1 MDALAWFNGRC
12 QMSVGDRIREALA
25 GVAGEQIDW
34 KRPVFKRGDWKN
46 RASGDMEEAKYY
58 GDQFGIDIEQEF
70 YRAHDFLRRQHRAHA
85 ALTKALLAKTLV
97 THAECVAIWEAS
109 GD

>member
-1 MDALAWFNGRC
+1 
-12 QMSVGDRIREALA
+12 MSVVDRIRQALA

-34 KRPVFKRGDWKN
+34 KHSVFKRGDWEN
-46 RASGDMEEAKYY
+46 RASGDMEEVKYY
-58 GDQFGIDIEQEF
+58 GDQFGIDIVQEL

-97 THAECVAIWEAS
+97 TYAECVRIWEAS
-109 GD
+109 SD